1 MARQIK
7 KLSLQYQ
14 YLKLDY
20 EDILEQ
26 MSEYEKL
33 WANRFGKYFVSDG
46 VEMWENTETGELR
59 DTLPEDEIPK
69 TKKNPKLKKIYR
81 QLSTSLHPDKGGNE
95 KDFNKLKE
103 AYEEN
108 DILELLNIA
117 SDINVDILIEEEDIK
132 LLENSVKSITKK
144 IKEKKTTMIW
154 QYYTGN
160 DQAKKIVTNQVEII
174 TGKKLDPEDLVD

>member
-33 WANRFGKYFVSDG
+33 WAARFGKYFVSDE
-46 VEMWENTETGELR
+46 VEMWKNVETGEIR
-59 DTLPEDEIPK
+59 EKIPEESKPK
-69 TKKNPKLKKIYR
+69 PKKNTKLKKIYR

-95 KDFNKLKE
+95 KDFSKLKE
-103 AYEEN
+103 AYEQN

-117 SDINVDILIEEEDIK
+117 SDINVDIFIEEEDIK
-132 LLENSVKSITKK
+132 LLEDSVANMSKK

-160 DQAKKIVTNQVEII
+160 EEAKKIIVNQVEII
-174 TGKKLDPEDLVD
+174 TGKKIEEKDLVD